1 MRPNIKKR
9 QRRLNILVTA
19 GPTREKIDPVRF
31 ISNYSTGT
39 FGYEIA
45 RAAMRRGAHV
55 VLISGPTHLDVPQ
68 GVKLIRVESAIDMLN
83 AVKKEAAKA
92 GCIIMAAA
100 VSDWRPA
107 RLSKSKLKK
116 GRSSAILNLVKNP
129 DILREVSGKP
139 GRISVGFALETED
152 LARNALRK
160 LKQKKLDIIV
170 GNRLS
175 PKTSVFGDTIFDILI
190 IDKYGK
196 SRRFKR
202 KSKKALAKIILDKI
216 FTLNI

>member
-1 MRPNIKKR
+1 MRPNIRKRKKR
-9 QRRLNILVTA
+9 LSILITA

-45 RAAMRRGAHV
+45 RAARRRGAHV
-55 VLISGPTHLDVPQ
+55 ILVSGPTHLDAPQ
-68 GVKLIRVESAIDMLN
+68 GVKLVKVESALDMLN
-83 AVKKEAAKA
+83 AVKKEAVKA
-92 GCIIMAAA
+92 DCIIMAAA

-116 GRSSAILNLVKNP
+116 GRAGAILNLVKNP

-175 PKTSVFGDTIFDILI
+175 PETSVFGDTIFDILI

-196 SRRFKR
+196 SQRFKR
-202 KSKKALAKIILDKI
+202 ESKKALAKIILDKI
-216 FTLNI
+216 FTFNI